1 VDNTDFKFGVWV
13 EKLFMEIQEGED
25 GACLLVVHW
34 NEKDPELQ
42 AWTELTDE
50 KREQLLLEALL
61 RGLEKENEAE

>member
-1 VDNTDFKFGVWV
+1 
-13 EKLFMEIQEGED
+13 MEIQEGED